1 MTAWEKPVPHHK
13 LADEVKEEKRVKDAL
28 KTAKKEAKAE
38 DHSKVC
44 PFCGHKPVQVLN
56 HPSPASPGDE
66 DHYKDNYECPGCE
79 RLYRVKCPGTTLLDG
94 NPVIVEYGG
103 R

>member
-13 LADEVKEEKRVKDAL
+13 WADEVAEEKRVKDAL

-38 DHSKVC
+38 DHSKKC
-44 PFCGHKPVQVLN
+44 PFCGHEPVEIAI
-56 HPSPASPGDE
+56 ASTNF
-66 DHYKDNYECPGCE
+66 KDTHWCPGC
-79 RLYRVKCPGTTLLDG
+79 RRRFMVKCPGTILVDG

-103 R
+103 Q